1 MKGEEIMD
9 LFKGPTD
16 VFGMAIYNSLSQ
28 KIEQDYKYRDFIND
42 LNEKIVIEMDY
53 YPLMIKFEENNF
65 QVTRDIEEPTIKLKI
80 AVQDFLDIIDGKS
93 SIIGLFLK
101 RKLKIKKGMLKIFKI
116 FKIFSKMMS

>member
-1 MKGEEIMD
+1 MD